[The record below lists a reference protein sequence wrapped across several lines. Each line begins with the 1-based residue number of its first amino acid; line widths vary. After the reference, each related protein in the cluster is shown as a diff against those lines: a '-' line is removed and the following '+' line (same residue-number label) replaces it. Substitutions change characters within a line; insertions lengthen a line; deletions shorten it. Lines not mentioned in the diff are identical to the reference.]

1 MAQQGGFRGGV
12 FISYRRDPA
21 FEDATK
27 LHGLLKARLGEHR
40 VFFDQR
46 AIPAGAGFPEEIET
60 ALRQAHLVLFVIAPG
75 WAEEFHKREKVEG
88 VDWVRR
94 EVQITQERRRDGMVN
109 PPNVRVALVG
119 GGKMP
124 AAHEL
129 PDELGWL
136 ASINAYPPCNGDNWH
151 LDQQW
156 LDDFLADVDAAVPR
170 ETAPLDGPCLERLA
184 AECSKGVLDRLTKWT
199 SLKALKELQE
209 HWRRAFSLPGAI
221 NPADALNEFRS
232 VLESVNKNE
241 RATLASLGVGKL
253 RDLKR
258 RDLRND
264 CVAIVAELLRLGAC
278 RLVAKLPALGNHTT
292 PIPAT
297 WLATQ
302 AFAAAHSQGGRK
314 ARISVEAG
322 TPGAVNQFALERTMD
337 QGTVSAGILKDQSSM
352 ILDQLWDMV
361 PEFKD
366 YQPTFPPNPR
376 SPDDIADLTEALN
389 SMSRDDQEARVTIAL
404 LGDSAEAA
412 GAHMLRRWLVDMGLE
427 IDVLV
432 RTGKGT
438 NDLGAKER
446 ELIGP
451 TWRCLKQI
459 EDISND

>member
-21 FEDATK
+21 LEDARK

-40 VFFDQR
+40 VFFDQH
-46 AIPAGAGFPEEIET
+46 AIPPGAGFPEEIET
-60 ALRQAHLVLFVIAPG
+60 ALRQAYLVLFVIAPG
-75 WAEEFHKREKVEG
+75 WADEFRNRENGAG

-94 EVQITQERRRDGMVN
+94 EVQITHERRRDGSVN

-119 GGKMP
+119 GGGMP

-129 PDELGWL
+129 PDELRWL

-156 LDDFLADVDAAVPR
+156 RDHFLADVDAAVPR
-170 ETAPLDGPCLERLA
+170 ETTALDGVCLESLA
-184 AECSKGVLDRLTKWT
+184 TECSQSVLDRLTKWKG
-199 SLKALKELQE
+199 LKAFDELQE
-209 HWRRAFSLPGAI
+209 DWRRKFIAAFAAI
-221 NPADALNEFRS
+221 QPADELNR
-232 VLESVNKNE
+232 LR
-241 RATLASLGVGKL
+241 RALASLKNDQAGLAKLGGGKRGVL
-253 RDLKR
+253 TR

-278 RLVAKLPALGNHTT
+278 RLVAELPALGNHTT
-292 PIPAT
+292 PIPAK

-302 AFAAAHSQGGRK
+302 VFAAAHCQGGRK
-314 ARISVEAG
+314 ARISFEPG
-322 TPGAVNQFALERTMD
+322 TLGAVNQFGLERTMD
-337 QGTVSAGILKDQSSM
+337 QGTVTAGILKDQSSK
-352 ILDQLWDMV
+352 ILDQLWSLV
-361 PEFKD
+361 PEFKG
-366 YQPTFPPNPR
+366 YQPTFQPNPN

-389 SMSRDDQEARVTIAL
+389 SMSRDDNEARVTIAL
-404 LGDSAEAA
+404 LGDSTEAA
-412 GAHMLRRWLVDMGLE
+412 GAHLLRRWLVDMGLE

-432 RTGKGT
+432 RTGKEV
-438 NDLGAKER
+438 NDLVARER

-459 EDISND
+459 EKIFND